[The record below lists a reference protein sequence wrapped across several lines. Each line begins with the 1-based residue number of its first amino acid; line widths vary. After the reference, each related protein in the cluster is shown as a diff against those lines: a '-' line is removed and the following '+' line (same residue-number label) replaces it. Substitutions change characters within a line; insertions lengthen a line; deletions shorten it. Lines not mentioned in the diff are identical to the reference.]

1 MDDLELE
8 LKKGFLEEA
17 TQLLDEA
24 EQVFLDLE
32 GNRGDPEILN
42 KIFRLAHNLKGTS
55 RAVGFG
61 EIAEFTHKVENLIL
75 KLKNGELQVTDQ
87 IVSVLLACNDQV
99 RVMVNGLI
107 ENIQATF
114 SNDELVVRIEA
125 VSTGQSLDENP
136 SPAAPETE
144 VVAADADM
152 DTEIRPEDLVAL
164 TTAESVVTADLLE
177 APPETPDLT
186 VLNSARDPLAA
197 QTALPETKTPGIEAG
212 SVEEKVAVQEEAQI
226 EEAPVREAPVKA
238 APAKV
243 QAPAPKIASEAASAA
258 TGATTSAA
266 ATSHPAESQKV
277 KVEETIRVSTE
288 RLEKL
293 NNLVGELVILQ
304 SMIRQQSAKAGDVEM
319 HKAVV
324 QLGKLSKDLHGMSM
338 GLRMLPIKGT
348 IQKMQRIVRDTS
360 KVLQKEVDLILY
372 GEETEVDKTVLE
384 SLNDPLVHIVRNAV
398 DHGIEMPSDR
408 ELAGKNPRG
417 RLEIK
422 CSHEGNQL
430 VIEVLDDGK
439 GIDTQ
444 RVKAKAEERGILKP
458 GVPVTEEQLINLIFH
473 PGFSTKAEVSEVS
486 GRGVGMDVVR
496 TNIKALNGDVKVFS
510 QLGKGSRVRIELPL
524 TMAVI
529 EGMIAE
535 VAQARFVLPI
545 SQVYET
551 LRPSP
556 KSVHFVTGLGE
567 VLDLRGE
574 NLPVIRVSEVLKL
587 RQEKKPISEL
597 TAVIVR
603 GQRVSA
609 AIMVDEIV
617 NQQQVVVKKLSQGV
631 ANINNFIGSSILGDG
646 LPALILDLQNFAEG
660 NRTKEAQYG
669 T

>member
-107 ENIQATF
+107 ENIQASF
-114 SNDELVVRIEA
+114 SNDELVARIEA
-125 VSTGQSLDENP
+125 VSTAQGVDEGP
-136 SPAAPETE
+136 SQTAQAPEE
-144 VVAADADM
+144 IADT
-152 DTEIRPEDLVAL
+152 DTDIRPEDLVAL
-164 TTAESVVTADLLE
+164 TTAESVVTAELLE
-177 APPETPDLT
+177 VPPEPQEPS
-186 VLNSARDPLAA
+186 VLNSATDLAPA
-197 QTALPETKTPGIEAG
+197 QVQIFEVKTPLIAETM
-212 SVEEKVAVQEEAQI
+212 VEERAVVQEASI
-226 EEAPVREAPVKA
+226 AKAAPVKA
-238 APAKV
+238 
-243 QAPAPKIASEAASAA
+243 QAP
-258 TGATTSAA
+258 GANTSAA
-266 ATSHPAESQKV
+266 ASAPPAESQKV

-304 SMIRQQSAKAGDVEM
+304 SMIRQQSGKAGDVEM

-398 DHGIEMPSDR
+398 DHGIEMPTDR
-408 ELAGKNPRG
+408 EFAGKNPRG

-430 VIEVLDDGK
+430 VIEVVDDGK

-458 GVPVTEEQLINLIFH
+458 GVPVTEEQLINLVFH

-545 SQVYET
+545 SQVHET